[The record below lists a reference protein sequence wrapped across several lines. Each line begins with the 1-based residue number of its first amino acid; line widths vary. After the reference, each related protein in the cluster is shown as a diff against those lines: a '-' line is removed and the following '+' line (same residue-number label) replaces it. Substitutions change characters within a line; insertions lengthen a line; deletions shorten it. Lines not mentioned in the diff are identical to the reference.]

1 LKKFILPKSRIQN
14 KGVVYPC
21 RIEFAEDLSTDRGLS
36 RSHGACDQA
45 NSLEMIEGKTDML
58 QRFLMNP
65 ARIQKLRVGTDLE
78 WRMLQPE
85 K

>member
-1 LKKFILPKSRIQN
+1 MIYPLWIQLTKNLPTNR
-14 KGVVYPC
+14 
-21 RIEFAEDLSTDRGLS
+21 RLS

-45 NSLEMIEGKTDML
+45 NSLEMIERKTDVL